1 MKLNCLFLVT
11 VLVAGI
17 VDAAPFRVGFLANK
31 KYHADEYTSLPFHT
45 TDGWELK
52 SYVVK
57 DDDSNV
63 DEVRSSLLADLDSL
77 DMLALH
83 PLAPAF
89 LNEEAN
95 AEAWKKFLERGG
107 AIVVPDCNYTD
118 KFFWTDFLG
127 EDYKHP
133 DYHGFRGWY
142 PAWLQ
147 KFPKE
152 PSIRTF
158 PSAQVDG
165 GILWYHFL
173 LENAGKAWKPL
184 LKCGRHNE
192 PCAIMA
198 HYGKGMV
205 YLTNLRTPYF
215 SFFENM
221 RAATVVHRAGL
232 EVVAHEGWALTNARI
247 NASLEIAPE
256 NSSSA
261 ALSKY
266 ALNLVVTSADG
277 SEKLEKTV
285 KGVKSGKGVK
295 FSVASPNAVRGLATV
310 RLSLKGEGEEIVLID
325 RKQTFTDLIT
335 LKLPRYRKMVSTKR
349 RKANIELGFE
359 INPGKEKIDS
369 ARWRAKVID
378 EKGNSVWS
386 TKGRLTKGKSSVAF
400 DAKIPLKTPA
410 GDYRLVVDVM
420 DVWKSR
426 PYSAEGIF
434 KIVEP
439 SPSQVMIDQDN
450 TLLKNGDAWFPFG
463 MYGGGPEMWPKIQEL
478 GIDLQHSMN
487 WHNGSYPTLEP
498 LNQGLLSE
506 NKHRW
511 PENLG
516 VWAKNLSDKPYTRMH
531 YIVDEPQDECV
542 WKWEAC
548 RKAMAEN
555 DPDHPTYTVLL
566 YPASFRYQKD
576 IADILAVDPYP
587 ISVSGQG
594 NVREVSKRLDDI
606 YGVLGNEK
614 PIFSVLQAFGH
625 ESRVKFRQMAYLA
638 VIHGAKGILWYM
650 WGDSSSGI
658 GTNGELQDELSKII
672 KEFKAIMPAI
682 LSTSPCERTVSADGN
697 VHRAV
702 FGDKK
707 TGRYQ
712 VSVDLAGETTDIK
725 KVK

>member
-1 MKLNCLFLVT
+1 MKRIAFLSTLAVFAS
-11 VLVAGI
+11 VIAE
-17 VDAAPFRVGFLANK
+17 PFKVGFLANK

-63 DEVRSSLLADLDSL
+63 DEVRSSLLADLETL
-77 DMLALH
+77 DMVAIH
-83 PLAPAF
+83 PLAPQF

-95 AEAWKKFLERGG
+95 AESFKKFLERGG

-133 DYHGFRGWY
+133 EYQGYRGWY

-173 LENAGKAWKPL
+173 LQNAGKAWKPL

-221 RAATVVHRAGL
+221 RAATELHRAGL
-232 EVVAHEGWALTNARI
+232 EVVAHEGWALTNAI
-247 NASLEIAPE
+247 VNASIEIASEKNASLAP
-256 NSSSA
+256 
-261 ALSKY
+261 SKY
-266 ALNLVVTSADG
+266 TLKLVISSVDGTSVVKRV
-277 SEKLEKTV
+277 S
-285 KGVKSGKGVK
+285 KGVASGKGVGFFIK
-295 FSVASPNAVRGLATV
+295 GANTIRGEGTV
-310 RLSLKGEGEEIVLID
+310 RLTLNGDGEEIVLID
-325 RKQTFTDLIT
+325 RKQTFSDLIT

-359 INPGKEKIDS
+359 VNPGKEKIAT

-378 EKGNSVWS
+378 EKGKSIWS
-386 TKGRLTKGKSSVAF
+386 IMGRLIKGKRSVAF
-400 DAKIPLKTPA
+400 DAKIPIKTPA
-410 GDYRLVVDVM
+410 GDYRLVVEVAEM
-420 DVWKSR
+420 GKSK
-426 PYSAEGIF
+426 PHYAEGVF

-439 SPSQVMIDQDN
+439 TPSQVMIDQDN
-450 TLLKNGDAWFPFG
+450 VLLKNGEAWFPFG
-463 MYGGGPEMWPKIQEL
+463 MYGGHPDMWPKIKEL

-516 VWAKNLSDKPYTRMH
+516 NWAKGLSDKPYTRMH

-555 DPDHPTYTVLL
+555 DPHHPTYTVLL

-606 YGVLGNEK
+606 YGVLGNE
-614 PIFSVLQAFGH
+614 
-625 ESRVKFRQMAYLA
+625 
-638 VIHGAKGILWYM
+638 
-650 WGDSSSGI
+650 
-658 GTNGELQDELSKII
+658 
-672 KEFKAIMPAI
+672 
-682 LSTSPCERTVSADGN
+682 
-697 VHRAV
+697 
-702 FGDKK
+702 
-707 TGRYQ
+707 
-712 VSVDLAGETTDIK
+712 
-725 KVK
+725 

>member
-1 MKLNCLFLVT
+1 MKRLLLI
-11 VLVAGI
+11 LILIAAAG
-17 VDAAPFRVGFLANK
+17 VDAGPFKIGFLANRK
-31 KYHADEYTSLPFHT
+31 FHADEYTSLPFHT

-83 PLAPAF
+83 PLAPQF

-95 AEAWKKFLERGG
+95 AESFKKFLERGG

-133 DYHGFRGWY
+133 DYQGYRGWY

-158 PSAQVDG
+158 PSTQVDG

-221 RAATVVHRAGL
+221 RAATVLHRAGL
-232 EVVAHEGWALTNARI
+232 EVVDHYGWALTNALV
-247 NASLEIAPE
+247 NAGLEIASEKASPV
-256 NSSSA
+256 SP
-261 ALSKY
+261 SKY
-266 ALNLVVTSADG
+266 VLSLVVASADG
-277 SEKLEKTV
+277 AVKLEKTV

-295 FSVASPNAVRGLATV
+295 YAIVFPNRVRGSGTV

-325 RKQTFTDLIT
+325 RKQTFSDLIT
-335 LKLPRYRKMVSTKR
+335 LRLPRYRKMVSTKR
-349 RKANIELGFE
+349 RNPDVALGFE
-359 INPGKEKIDS
+359 VNPAEENLS
-369 ARWRAKVID
+369 FARWKAKVVDSRGKIVWFKSGNLP
-378 EKGNSVWS
+378 KG
-386 TKGRLTKGKSSVAF
+386 GRSVAF

-410 GDYRLVVDVM
+410 GEYRLVVDLTARGRS
-420 DVWKSR
+420 K

-434 KIVEP
+434 KIIEP
-439 SPSQVMIDQDN
+439 TPSQVMIDQDN
-450 TLLKNGDAWFPFG
+450 TLLKNGEAWFPFG
-463 MYGGGPEMWPKIQEL
+463 MYGGHPDMWPKIKEL

-555 DPDHPTYTVLL
+555 DPHHPTYTVLL

-614 PIFSVLQAFGH
+614 PVFSVLQAFGH

-638 VIHGAKGILWYM
+638 LIHGAKGLLWYT
-650 WGDSSSGI
+650 WGGSSEGI
-658 GTNGELQDELSKII
+658 GTNAELQEELAKII

-682 LSTSPCERTVSADGN
+682 LSTSPCERTVSTDGN
-697 VHRAV
+697 IHSAI
-702 FGDKK
+702 FGDRK
-707 TGRYQ
+707 TGRYK
-712 VSVDLAGETTDIK
+712 VSVDLKNETTEIK
-725 KVK
+725 KAK